1 MKILS
6 KSLLSSLGLN
16 EAEATVYVAALE
28 LGESNMQQ
36 LARKSGIKRTSIYNF
51 IDELKSRGLIAET
64 KKKKH
69 KVYSAVHPRQL
80 LEIEKTRIVE
90 LERTLPELLAIQ
102 NKSKVKPRVTFYEN
116 IEGIKDVYADMLKEG
131 KEIVA
136 FEDLEHMQIALPK
149 SFYEHFPSERARR
162 GIPFKSILR
171 DSPEARRIV
180 GKNKYLLRQSKLLA
194 SADWRTEVNI
204 YGEKVALMSFRST
217 IPFCVLIDDHDVTET
232 LRSVW
237 QELWERLPAT
247 VVG

>member
-16 EAEATVYVAALE
+16 ETQAAVYTTALE
-28 LGESNMQQ
+28 LGEATMQQ

-51 IDELKSRGLIAET
+51 IDELKSRGLVVET

-102 NKSKVKPRVTFYEN
+102 NKSKIKPRVTFYEN
-116 IEGIKDVYADMLKEG
+116 IDGIKDVYADMLKEG
-131 KEIVA
+131 KEILA
-136 FEDLEHMQIALPK
+136 FEDLEHMQIALPR

-162 GIPFKSILR
+162 GISFKSILR

-180 GKNKYLLRQSKLLA
+180 GKNRHLLRQSKLLA

-204 YGEKVALMSFRST
+204 YGEKVALMSFRAKT
-217 IPFCVLIDDHDVTET
+217 PFCVLIDDRDIAET
-232 LRSVW
+232 LRLAW
-237 QELWERLPAT
+237 QELWNNLKTPII
-247 VVG
+247 